1 MTAEIINLAN
11 NTPLV
16 DESQILAESARR
28 TLPFWSL
35 VWPVILLTMALLG
48 TIAVDVT
55 GIFHLLQSQAAN
67 PVTGEQSSS
76 KGLLLISSFQVL
88 IACIA
93 AGILWKLTSWWPRLA
108 AAVIYFAILV
118 FLSLNIHQVY
128 ATMIAGIVGSTVL
141 NAELGSVALSS
152 NAPPPVLFSCFISFC
167 LAILYSIPGILFV
180 MLEASAR
187 TFFQK
192 AQLRSEA
199 ISILAEID
207 HLKRTQEHARIL
219 RAAANHASDPEV
231 METEAKVKVF
241 KEVTE
246 YRTIVEQTIAD
257 NIPPLLTDPKPIRD
271 HKLRIV
277 QKARTCL
284 EQAEAIHIN

>member
-16 DESQILAESARR
+16 DETQILAESARR
-28 TLPFWSL
+28 TLPLWSL
-35 VWPVILLTMALLG
+35 VLPVILLTMALLG

-55 GIFHLLQSQAAN
+55 GILHLLQSQAVN
-67 PVTGEQSSS
+67 PVTGEPSSS
-76 KGLLLISSFQVL
+76 EGLLLISSFQVL
-88 IACIA
+88 MACIA

-118 FLSLNIHQVY
+118 FLALNIHQVY
-128 ATMIAGIVGSTVL
+128 AAMIAGILGSTGL

-152 NAPPPVLFSCFISFC
+152 SAPPPILFSGFLSFC
-167 LAILYSIPGILFV
+167 LAGLYSMPGILFV
-180 MLEASAR
+180 MLEARVR

-192 AQLRSEA
+192 CLLRSEA

-207 HLKRTQEHARIL
+207 HLKRTQEHARLL
-219 RAAANHASDPEV
+219 RAATNHASDTDG
-231 METEAKVKVF
+231 METAAKAKVF
-241 KEVTE
+241 KDVAE
-246 YRTIVEQTIAD
+246 YRTIVEQTIAA
-257 NIPPLLTDPKPIRD
+257 NTPPLLTDPKPIRD

-284 EQAEAIHIN
+284 EQAEAIHIH